1 MQEAKKNQ
9 ERLKKE
15 EANEEK
21 AMEMLFLLR
30 ERQRAAKD
38 AYEGLKSIF
47 VGKFTGSSTDVYSP
61 DDLIRYSRMG
71 DYGTVI
77 DILDHLLSP
86 VGPNEVNSDGESAF
100 FTVLQMT
107 LMNEAAESSE
117 NFFDSGSISK
127 RIMRYFRRK
136 KQKASLIWY

>member
-1 MQEAKKNQ
+1 
-9 ERLKKE
+9 
-15 EANEEK
+15 
-21 AMEMLFLLR
+21 MEMLFLLR

-117 NFFDSGSISK
+117 NFSIQEVLVRGSCGISEE
-127 RIMRYFRRK
+127 K